1 MFDQDIQDNPDL
13 ASDAAKTFAQTER
26 DAKKQAEQ
34 ATATLRTEFDT
45 FRTEQA
51 DKLTAAEQKVLD
63 AETALTEAVT
73 KAETDL
79 SAAGFET
86 ERWKVAHAKGIPA
99 PLVASLTGTTKA
111 ELETKA
117 EELKPFLNTN
127 PQPDPTQGGAG
138 SDKNQ
143 SSTTARG
150 RELMAEGIDI

>member
-26 DAKKQAEQ
+26 DAKKQAVQ
-34 ATATLRTEFDT
+34 ATADLRTEFDT
-45 FRTEQA
+45 FRTDQA
-51 DKLTAAEQKVLD
+51 AKLAAAEEKIL
-63 AETALTEAVT
+63 AGETSLTEATT
-73 KAETDL
+73 KAEKDL
-79 SAAGFET
+79 AAAGFDT